1 MRNDNRQKSEIH
13 VRPETAAT
21 VFFIAFVAIFAHG
34 MITIRSNKKR
44 RSQAKASLSGS
55 EHIARTMQDALTPLC
70 ELNLDGLDI
79 ALSHRL
85 QTAPGLAKI
94 GGDFYDLFLL
104 PNGEIGFAIGDIS
117 GHGIDAAAY
126 HGMVR
131 GAIRALGLQNLEPA
145 VVMSA
150 VNKYLCSEFKSG
162 LFVTAVYGKL
172 SVRTGDITM
181 CIAGHP
187 KPFILLPS
195 GIRDFRS
202 VQSPLL
208 GFAEDGKYTSFVFR
222 LEENESIVL
231 YTDGITEAH
240 NESGEEFGFE
250 RLVESMVHNRG
261 KTPDDT
267 VAALF
272 NIVDDFCGKKE
283 PNDDRA
289 IIAIRREKFRG

>member
-1 MRNDNRQKSEIH
+1 MRAE
-13 VRPETAAT
+13 
-21 VFFIAFVAIFAHG
+21 
-34 MITIRSNKKR
+34 KKR
-44 RSQAKASLSGS
+44 RSQNEASLSGS
-55 EHIARTMQDALTPLC
+55 ERIARTMQDALTPLC
-70 ELNLDGLDI
+70 GPSLQGLEV
-79 ALSHRL
+79 ALSHHL

-104 PNGEIGFAIGDIS
+104 PNGEIGFTIGDIS

-150 VNKYLCSEFKSG
+150 TNKYLCSEFKSG

-172 SVRTGDITM
+172 SVKTGTVTM

-208 GFAEDGKYTSFVFR
+208 GFAEDGEYTSFDFR

-231 YTDGITEAH
+231 FTDGITEAH
-240 NESGEEFGFE
+240 NERGEEFGFK
-250 RLVESMVHNRG
+250 RLAESMVHNRG
-261 KTPDDT
+261 RTPDDT

-272 NIVDDFCGKKE
+272 RIVDDFCGKKE

-289 IIAIRREKFRG
+289 VLAIRREKFRG